1 MLLSALETVLQ
12 SFTSVLSTV
21 LWMSLNSWWL
31 AKLEA
36 FQQGFQSHTVLVK
49 QAFGLKYAEHSNTEH
64 CAPQQSGLYHRT
76 LSVTHPNHTKPKNRG
91 CNVHIIIPN
100 QCLDACSVIRSVKC
114 NGTFGSWLCRPHVL
128 QLSVQQGVPAEA
140 VNVDLYWK
148 QSRDLELNTFQS
160 QCLWAV
166 IHSWR

>member
-1 MLLSALETVLQ
+1 MLETVLQ

-36 FQQGFQSHTVLVK
+36 FQQGWASSAQLKIITFQSHTVLVK

-91 CNVHIIIPN
+91 CDVPKYTQSMSWCMLSHQVSNATGPLDHGCADHTFCSC
-100 QCLDACSVIRSVKC
+100 QCSEVYLLK
-114 NGTFGSWLCRPHVL
+114 
-128 QLSVQQGVPAEA
+128 
-140 VNVDLYWK
+140 
-148 QSRDLELNTFQS
+148 
-160 QCLWAV
+160 LWM
-166 IHSWR
+166 